1 MRHIHEI
8 TSLSQLDYLDS
19 FSIQATSEEGSILW
33 KRRFPHLLIQAYYA
47 ANDSFILIKN
57 SRTITNS
64 PSSYVED
71 VQLLTASE
79 EVENH
84 VLLALLH
91 APQTPN
97 LPLLDHVDLPD
108 HVDHVDH
115 PFPSPIWPVIK
126 PNTTRPFPKP
136 RLPHEPHVPSW
147 SEQFVVFLVIS
158 AFILLLYYFY
168 RWCESFFTD
177 PEDYT
182 EQKTPLSDL
191 KYHGDIHSN
200 EPAKVCLPGQ
210 DSVESSIALSSTEL
224 EPTKQSSSQVLEPT
238 DSVLFNTTTTDL
250 THFNF
255 VPLKDYSLPLRTGLY
270 RQEFVVC
277 FYLSFYHSI
286 GTDSSWLWCIRCC
299 LPF

>member
-8 TSLSQLDYLDS
+8 TSLSQLDYIDS
-19 FSIQATSEEGSILW
+19 FSIQATSDEGSILW

-47 ANDSFILIKN
+47 TNDSFILIKN

-91 APQTPN
+91 APQTPH
-97 LPLLDHVDLPD
+97 LPLLDHIDLHDHPDLPD
-108 HVDHVDH
+108 HPF
-115 PFPSPIWPVIK
+115 PFPSPVWPVIK
-126 PNTTRPFPKP
+126 PNTTHPFPKP
-136 RLPHEPHVPSW
+136 HIPHVSHVPSW
-147 SEQFVVFLVIS
+147 SEQFVIFLVIS
-158 AFILLLYYFY
+158 TFILLLYYIY

-182 EQKTPLSDL
+182 EQIAPLPEL
-191 KYHGDIHSN
+191 KYPRDIQSN
-200 EPAKVCLPGQ
+200 ELPKISLSGQ
-210 DSVESSIALSSTEL
+210 DSIESSIALSSTEL
-224 EPTKQSSSQVLEPT
+224 EPTKQSSSSQVLEPT

-270 RQEFVVC
+270 RQEFIV
-277 FYLSFYHSI
+277 
-286 GTDSSWLWCIRCC
+286 
-299 LPF
+299 